1 MKIIY
6 CLIRT
11 VNNFT
16 WTFTVLWFCGSS
28 SSVWSFELLLTLV
41 LLGKPAG
48 TQFKSH
54 TVFLSISVHH
64 GWRSGVR
71 GSTGGHKPKRCGQR
85 GEPRWAEPRRWWPPR
100 GWAEGSPAPPAHT
113 PYMCYIS
120 YSHKEHL
127 TPFLPYRLFFFLN
140 NQSPL
145 SLFSVPHLWLSENLR
160 NLSFFTRF
168 TNSFLI
174 YFKLSKWLAQD
185 LNN

>member
-1 MKIIY
+1 MVQVLLSDPLSF
-6 CLIRT
+6 C
-11 VNNFT
+11 
-16 WTFTVLWFCGSS
+16 WLWFFLVNLQGHS
-28 SSVWSFELLLTLV
+28 LNLTLCV
-41 LLGKPAG
+41 
-48 TQFKSH
+48 FKHLCPSW
-54 TVFLSISVHH
+54 LE
-64 GWRSGVR
+64 VR